1 MSDYI
6 LSCCSTADLTKEE
19 FEERDIHYVCFHYY
33 LDDKEYKDDLFRTMD
48 AESFYKA
55 MADGAMTRTSQVN
68 IEEFIDY
75 FTPFLEQ
82 GKDILHVTLSSGLSG
97 VYNSAFTAAEFLKAE
112 FPERKIIIV
121 DSIGASSGYGLLMT
135 MLADRRDEGMSLEAL
150 AEWAMENRLRV
161 HHWFFSTDLSF
172 YVRGGRISKASG
184 WFGTVLK
191 ICPLLNMDDKGHLV
205 PRIKV
210 RGKQNVIREIVDKM
224 VEHADGGTDYNGR
237 VFLSMSACP
246 EDAKAVAD
254 LVAETFPKMDGTP
267 VIHNVG
273 PTIGAHT
280 GPGTVALFFLG
291 DERIG

>member
-1 MSDYI
+1 
-6 LSCCSTADLTKEE
+6 
-19 FEERDIHYVCFHYY
+19 
-33 LDDKEYKDDLFRTMD
+33 
-48 AESFYKA
+48 
-55 MADGAMTRTSQVN
+55 
-68 IEEFIDY
+68 
-75 FTPFLEQ
+75 
-82 GKDILHVTLSSGLSG
+82 
-97 VYNSAFTAAEFLKAE
+97 
-112 FPERKIIIV
+112 
-121 DSIGASSGYGLLMT
+121 MT

-210 RGKQNVIREIVDKM
+210 RGKQNVIREIVDKR